1 MNPQAVLILQ
11 ILAYVGIALG
21 MIGTV
26 APIIP
31 GTILIWFSV
40 LLWAW
45 ADGFDAIGWPTLVFL
60 AMLAIAAEIGD
71 LLFASWGA
79 KKGGASWKSLF
90 VAGVCAIAGL
100 LVFNLIGAIIGAVL
114 GMLAW
119 EAYRRNWQW
128 REAWRGQPWSHLRL
142 CHRHVVQ
149 SDNGGNDG
157 GYFCLA
163 GILRLTNFL
172 QSCQSYVRKSRQV
185 RVIISCI

>member
-1 MNPQAVLILQ
+1 MNPQAVLFLQ
-11 ILAYVGIALG
+11 ILAYIGIVIGL
-21 MIGTV
+21 IGTV

-31 GTILIWFSV
+31 GTLVIWFSV

-45 ADGFDAIGWPTLVFL
+45 TDGFDAVGWPTLVFL

-100 LVFNLIGAIIGAVL
+100 LIFNLIGAIVGAVL

-119 EAYRRNWQW
+119 EAYRRDWKW
-128 REAWRGQPWSHLRL
+128 REAWGASRGLIF
-142 CHRHVVQ
+142 
-149 SDNGGNDG
+149 
-157 GYFCLA
+157 GYVIAMLFKVTMGVMMVATFAWQAFYA
-163 GILRLTNFL
+163 G
-172 QSCQSYVRKSRQV
+172 
-185 RVIISCI
+185 